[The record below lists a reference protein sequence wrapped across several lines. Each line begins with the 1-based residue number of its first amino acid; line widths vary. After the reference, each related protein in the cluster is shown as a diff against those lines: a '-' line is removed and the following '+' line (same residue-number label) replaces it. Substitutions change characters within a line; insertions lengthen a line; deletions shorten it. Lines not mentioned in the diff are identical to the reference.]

1 MSAYINTLKGKKN
14 TNRLDYSYLKKKK
27 KKGTVATVPVE

>member
-27 KKGTVATVPVE
+27 EGTVATVPVE